1 MTKCTIICLGINE
14 LFYLFIL
21 NFDILKMSWNT
32 KEGSA
37 TQPLELVS
45 TEGLEELAV
54 STSKQRAGEVLIVA
68 YSFSRI

>member
-45 TEGLEELAV
+45 TEGLEA
-54 STSKQRAGEVLIVA
+54 KQRAGEVLIVA